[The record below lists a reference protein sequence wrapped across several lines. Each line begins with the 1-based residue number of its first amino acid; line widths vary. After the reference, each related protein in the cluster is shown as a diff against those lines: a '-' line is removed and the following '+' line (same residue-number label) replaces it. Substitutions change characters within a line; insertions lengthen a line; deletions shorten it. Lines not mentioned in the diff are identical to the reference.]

1 MNELI
6 CRSAGPA
13 ITLRTRLQ
21 AAPWTTL
28 CDPNQLESALLNLA
42 NNARDAMPEG
52 GVIVIETENAVIS
65 PLQAGRYG
73 DLKPGEYVLVTVR
86 DSGAGMPPDVLAR
99 AFDPFFTTKPMGQGT
114 GLGLSMVYGF
124 ARQSGGHVRIDSTP
138 GQGSEVRMLLPR
150 LVAELPSPSV
160 PGEDA
165 PLPAASRKGTVLVV
179 DDEHDIRT
187 VMAEVLRLQGYT
199 VLEAADAPQALR
211 QLQERGRA
219 GRPDM
224 LVTDIG
230 LPNGMNGRQLA
241 DQVRMLWP
249 AIPVLMVTGYAE
261 STVMRNDSL
270 PAQME
275 LLTKPFNMLALTEK
289 VGAMLGATNVAGK
302 GANTGAADEVP
313 A

>member
-1 MNELI
+1 
-6 CRSAGPA
+6 
-13 ITLRTRLQ
+13 
-21 AAPWTTL
+21 
-28 CDPNQLESALLNLA
+28 
-42 NNARDAMPEG
+42 MPEG
-52 GVIVIETENAVIS
+52 GVIVIETENAVIA

-73 DLKPGEYVLVTVR
+73 DLKPGEYVMVTVR

-124 ARQSGGHVRIDSTP
+124 ARQSGGQVRIDSAP
-138 GQGSEVRMLLPR
+138 GQGTEVRLLLPR
-150 LVAELPSPSV
+150 LVAEAPVAQAPD
-160 PGEDA
+160 GEA
-165 PLPAASRKGTVLVV
+165 PLPAPNRKGTVLVV
-179 DDEHDIRT
+179 DDEAEIRT

-211 QLQERGRA
+211 QLQERGRG

-224 LVTDIG
+224 LVTDVG

-249 AIPVLMVTGYAE
+249 QIPVLLVTGYAE
-261 STVMRNDSL
+261 STVMRNETL

-275 LLTKPFNMLALTEK
+275 LLTKPFAMNALVDKVGNMLAP
-289 VGAMLGATNVAGK
+289 AAAGT
-302 GANTGAADEVP
+302 GANTGASAGAADEVP

>member
-1 MNELI
+1 MSMNDLVR
-6 CRSAGPA
+6 RSAGPA
-13 ITLRTRLQ
+13 ISLRTRLQ
-21 AAPWTTL
+21 AALWTTL
-28 CDPNQLESALLNLA
+28 CDPNQLESALLNLT

-52 GVIVIETENAVIS
+52 GTIVIETENAVIK

-138 GQGSEVRMLLPR
+138 GQGTEVRMLLPR
-150 LVAELPSPSV
+150 LAAEPAAPSAPDS
-160 PGEDA
+160 DT
-165 PLPAASRKGTVLVV
+165 PLPAASGKGVVLVV
-179 DDEHDIRT
+179 DDEADIRG

-211 QLQERGRA
+211 QLHETA
-219 GRPDM
+219 PDM
-224 LVTDIG
+224 LVTDVG

-241 DQVRMLWP
+241 DQVRVQWP
-249 AIPVLMVTGYAE
+249 QMPVLLVTGYAE
-261 STVMRNDSL
+261 STVMRNETL

-275 LLTKPFNMLALTEK
+275 LLTKPFAMMAMAEK
-289 VGAMLGATNVAGK
+289 VGAMLAGV
-302 GANTGAADEVP
+302 GSAANSGAADEV
-313 A
+313 AA